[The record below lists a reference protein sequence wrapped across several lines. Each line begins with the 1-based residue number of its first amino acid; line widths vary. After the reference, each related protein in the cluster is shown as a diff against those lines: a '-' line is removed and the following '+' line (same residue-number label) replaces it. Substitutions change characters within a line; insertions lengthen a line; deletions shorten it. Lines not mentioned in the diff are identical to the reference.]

1 MKYELQNVISG
12 KSKVIHGN
20 AIQAVDFTLKE
31 AREQV
36 NWLKNQSSSE
46 SKKQKS

>member
-12 KSKVIHGN
+12 KGDLSMELLSK
-20 AIQAVDFTLKE
+20 QLKE

-36 NWLKNQSSSE
+36 NWLKSQSSSE